1 MARTKIVA
9 TIGPASSNPE
19 TIRRMLAAGMTVA
32 RINFSHGDHESHSK
46 TVKMLRRVAEA
57 ESKALAILGDLQGPK
72 LRLGHVKPGGIQL
85 SLGDEVVLT
94 PHRGQ
99 PAMIHFPHPDLIEV
113 VQVGARLVIGDG
125 EIEFAFQIGITL
137 FREVGPPLGQVFHL
151 RVVIDIEMLGF
162 QYLPFEIGILNL
174 VAPEVKPLRRQW

>member
-1 MARTKIVA
+1 MHEDVHQL
-9 TIGPASSNPE
+9 
-19 TIRRMLAAGMTVA
+19 ML
-32 RINFSHGDHESHSK
+32 DH
-46 TVKMLRRVAEA
+46 LAE
-57 ESKALAILGDLQGPK
+57 
-72 LRLGHVKPGGIQL
+72 
-85 SLGDEVVLT
+85 
-94 PHRGQ
+94 
-99 PAMIHFPHPDLIEV
+99 LIEV
-113 VQVGARLVIGDG
+113 AVAGDDHPAFEKFEKSSDPFRDMPGSDVGLLEVKVGAVEDQGNPAGDG